1 MSGRNFWLSEAQ
13 FARLF
18 IAVAGVA
25 GQKTGR
31 GRKYP
36 DIRENVRGSA
46 LRGRSVPGGRR
57 PRQHRRSRRVG
68 RYFRFRSW
76 RAPLP
81 PGRVGGV
88 REDAPRRAEARH
100 MPLFPAAPVP

>member
-1 MSGRNFWLSEAQ
+1 MSDRNFWPSEAQ

-36 DIRENVRGSA
+36 DIRENVR
-46 LRGRSVPGGRR
+46 
-57 PRQHRRSRRVG
+57 
-68 RYFRFRSW
+68 
-76 RAPLP
+76 
-81 PGRVGGV
+81 
-88 REDAPRRAEARH
+88 ARTG
-100 MPLFPAAPVP
+100 MVFAFMFFPFFG

>member
-1 MSGRNFWLSEAQ
+1 MSDRNFWPSEAQ

-46 LRGRSVPGGRR
+46 LGAGLSRGGGVLASIVEAAASVDISASVLDT
-57 PRQHRRSRRVG
+57 RRSHRVG
-68 RYFRFRSW
+68 
-76 RAPLP
+76 
-81 PGRVGGV
+81 
-88 REDAPRRAEARH
+88 
-100 MPLFPAAPVP
+100 